1 MEIVKVVVPAAG
13 IGARFLP
20 YTKAIPKEM
29 LPLLNKPAIQYI
41 AEEGLQSDIQN
52 FIMIVG
58 KNKQAI
64 VDHFDTAAFLE
75 ALLKEKDKDKLSLL
89 NSVDKISRLAQ
100 FTYIRQSEPLG
111 LGHAVWIA
119 RHSIGKEYFAI
130 ALPDDI
136 IVSKQPGLSQLI
148 RIARQEKASV
158 IAVQEVPTE
167 CISSYG
173 IVGIKKQITP
183 HLFQLSHVVEKPHP
197 KDAPSSLAIVG
208 RYVLSHKIFN
218 SLEQISTYASQELQL
233 TDALSHMM
241 QHNERV
247 FAYKIQGTR
256 YDLGTP
262 LGWIKAVIGSSLQ
275 DAEYGPHIR
284 KFLASLH
291 TTDSFIYNPAK
302 VIEHNL

>member
-1 MEIVKVVVPAAG
+1 MEIVKVVIPAAG

-20 YTKAIPKEM
+20 YTKAVPKEM

-89 NSVDKISRLAQ
+89 SSIDKISRLAQ

-111 LGHAVWIA
+111 LGHAIWTA
-119 RHSIGKEYFAI
+119 RHTIGKEYFAI
-130 ALPDDI
+130 ALPDDV

-158 IAVQEVPTE
+158 VAVQEVPTE

-173 IVGIKKQITP
+173 VVGIKKQITP
-183 HLFQLSHVVEKPHP
+183 HLFQLSHIVEKPHP

-208 RYVLSHKIFN
+208 RYILSHKIFN

-275 DAEYGPHIR
+275 DPEYGPHIR

-302 VIEHNL
+302 VIEHTL